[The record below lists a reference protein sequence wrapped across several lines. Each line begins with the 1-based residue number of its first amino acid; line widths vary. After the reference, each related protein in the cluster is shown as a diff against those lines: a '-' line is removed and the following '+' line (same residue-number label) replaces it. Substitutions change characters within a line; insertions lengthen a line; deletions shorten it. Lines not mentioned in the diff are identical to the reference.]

1 MNKNMHLYLIRHG
14 QSHMNTKEYVAAKGY
29 GNVGLTPKGERQAEL
44 LARWL
49 PTVLPAIDALYCS
62 TMLRA
67 RETVAPLAQVYGCE
81 VIFDD
86 RLREIGNNRLDHTP
100 WDDEQLPTRWADY
113 WYSERPFSPV
123 APIVEGGETMM
134 HFRARVGMLL
144 EDLVARHRGQT
155 VVLVCHGGVVE
166 ATFDHVF
173 NTGPWR
179 RCEVW
184 DRNTA
189 VTHFEYVEHPRREVW
204 RLHFHN
210 REEHL
215 RDLDM

>member
-1 MNKNMHLYLIRHG
+1 MHLYLIRHG

-67 RETVAPLAQVYGCE
+67 RETVAPLAQAYGCE

-113 WYSERPFSPV
+113 WY
-123 APIVEGGETMM
+123 
-134 HFRARVGMLL
+134 
-144 EDLVARHRGQT
+144 
-155 VVLVCHGGVVE
+155 
-166 ATFDHVF
+166 
-173 NTGPWR
+173 
-179 RCEVW
+179 
-184 DRNTA
+184 
-189 VTHFEYVEHPRREVW
+189 
-204 RLHFHN
+204 
-210 REEHL
+210 
-215 RDLDM
+215 

>member
-1 MNKNMHLYLIRHG
+1 MHLYLIRHG
-14 QSHMNTKEYVAAKGY
+14 QSHMNTKEYVATKGY
-29 GNVGLTPKGERQAEL
+29 GNVGLTPKGQRQAEL

-49 PTVLPAIDALYCS
+49 PTVLPAIDTLYCS

-67 RETVAPLAQVYGCE
+67 RETVAPLAQAYGCE

-86 RLREIGNNRLDHTP
+86 RLREIGNNRLDHSP

-134 HFRARVGMLL
+134 HFRARVGMML

-189 VTHFEYVEHPRREVW
+189 VTHFEYVVHPRREVW